1 MSIAIPKEVAAGK
14 TDPSTIYARITNKNV
29 YRLNG
34 NCDPAK
40 VPSLIADI
48 KAAGKIH
55 LKNWTKVEKRAIT
68 PGIPDDEKG
77 MTDADLRAASLSSPL
92 DHYHL
97 AMRKPLMG
105 ADPVAPRFRILDQ
118 FKAKCDA
125 LDNKGNHWALQDLY
139 DAKARKASKYK
150 AALAAFDKQGVVNE
164 EWFEERDRIQ
174 RVLDVVEAERD
185 YAISLMP
192 CQDDDADSAWEAN
205 S

>member
-34 NCDPAK
+34 NCDPTK

-55 LKNWTKVEKRAIT
+55 LKNWTKVEKRAPRT
-68 PGIPDDEKG
+68 AP
-77 MTDADLRAASLSSPL
+77 LSPS
-92 DHYHL
+92 
-97 AMRKPLMG
+97 KPLMG
-105 ADPVAPRFRILDQ
+105 SDPIAPRFRILDQ

-125 LDNKGNHWALQDLY
+125 LANKGDHWALEALHTT
-139 DAKARKASKYK
+139 KERKA
-150 AALAAFDKQGVVNE
+150 AAITSNLVAFDKQGVVNE
-164 EWFEERDRIQ
+164 EWFEKRDRIQ

-185 YAISLMP
+185 YASSLLP
-192 CQDDDADSAWEAN
+192 SVDDDADIN
-205 S
+205 P

>member
-55 LKNWTKVEKRAIT
+55 LKNWTKVEKRAPRT
-68 PGIPDDEKG
+68 AP
-77 MTDADLRAASLSSPL
+77 LSPS
-92 DHYHL
+92 
-97 AMRKPLMG
+97 KPLMG
-105 ADPVAPRFRILDQ
+105 SDPIAPRFRILDQ

-125 LDNKGNHWALQDLY
+125 FAYKGNHDALEDLH
-139 DAKARKASKYK
+139 DAKARKA
-150 AALAAFDKQGVVNE
+150 AALNAQFEAFQKTLTDTE
-164 EWFEERDRIQ
+164 SDWAELDRIQ
-174 RVLDVVEAERD
+174 RVLDVVMAERD
-185 YAISLMP
+185 YAS
-192 CQDDDADSAWEAN
+192 DAARSALDFDS
-205 S
+205 

>member
-55 LKNWTKVEKRAIT
+55 LKNWTKVEKRAPRT
-68 PGIPDDEKG
+68 
-77 MTDADLRAASLSSPL
+77 ASLSPS
-92 DHYHL
+92 
-97 AMRKPLMG
+97 KPLMG
-105 ADPVAPRFRILDQ
+105 PDPIAPRFRILDE
-118 FKAKCDA
+118 FRAKCDKLEA
-125 LDNKGNHWALQDLY
+125 EGNFGALQDLY
-139 DAKARKASKYK
+139 DRKDNK
-150 AALAAFDKQGVVNE
+150 AAAITSNLVAFDKQGVVNE

-185 YAISLMP
+185 YAS
-192 CQDDDADSAWEAN
+192 DAAHSAWEAK